1 MQKLDGVLVFD
12 KRDTANFDYLTVSET
27 SHDPPKSL
35 EEIEEAKR
43 FDRRRNKK
51 EDDEPTS
58 DINTPDKLSIEATM
72 INQNFSQQILSDKA
86 PEKMSLPN
94 PFADTENEE
103 AKPASLAYRYRKFQL
118 GEHALVLVRRC
129 TLLSINEATCRR

>member
-1 MQKLDGVLVFD
+1 MAAPRSVYPWDVVVQKLDGVLVFD

-72 INQNFSQQILSDKA
+72 INQNFSQQILSDK
-86 PEKMSLPN
+86 
-94 PFADTENEE
+94 
-103 AKPASLAYRYRKFQL
+103 L
-118 GEHALVLVRRC
+118 GEDVPAEPVCGYR
-129 TLLSINEATCRR
+129 E